1 MEKDNAIGMFMG
13 LFIGDALGA
22 TNEFLRPDDISTPVT
37 DMVGGGV
44 HDTAIGEWTDDGAMA
59 LAVADAYHI
68 KGRFAPDEIAQNFK
82 DWKATGK
89 FGTRDYVFDI
99 GNTCSTAIDKLTTE
113 HPYAGSSAPNASG
126 NGTIMRLAPIML
138 ANHTCI
144 PMAIAESVAVS
155 LMTHGNKDIVQY
167 TAAFVTETMAGK
179 RAEDFAHLRKFSTRE
194 YRTQGTIMH
203 AYNMAW
209 QGVLQTNSFEDALVY
224 VVNKGND
231 ADTNGAVAGML
242 AGRLYGYSNIPKRW
256 LDKLVKHDEL
266 LAMAEALYK
275 LGGTE

>member
-44 HDTAIGEWTDDGAMA
+44 HEMAVGEWSDDGSMS
-59 LAVADAYHI
+59 LAIADAYI
-68 KGRFAPDEIAQNFK
+68 TKGRFAPDEIAQNFK

-99 GNTCSTAIDKLTTE
+99 GNTCSTAIAKLTTE
-113 HPYAGSSAPNASG
+113 HPYAGSSAPDASG

-138 ANHTCI
+138 ANHDCI

-167 TAAFVTETMAGK
+167 TAAFVTETMAGQ
-179 RAEDFAHLRKFSTRE
+179 RAADFAHLRKFSTRE

-224 VVNKGND
+224 VVNKGHD

-275 LGGTE
+275 LGEKE

>member
-1 MEKDNAIGMFMG
+1 MQKDNAIGMFMG

-22 TNEFLRPDDISTPVT
+22 PNEFLRADDITTPVT
-37 DMVGGGV
+37 DMIGGGV
-44 HDTAIGEWTDDGAMA
+44 HEMAVGEWSDDGSMS
-59 LAVADAYHI
+59 LAIADAYI
-68 KGRFAPDEIAQNFK
+68 TKGRFAPDEIAQNFM
-82 DWKATGK
+82 DWYETGK
-89 FGTRDYVFDI
+89 YGTRDYVFDI
-99 GNTCSTAIDKLTTE
+99 GNTCRDSINLMTTE
-113 HPYAGSSAPNASG
+113 HPYVGSSAPNASG

-179 RAEDFAHLRKFSTRE
+179 RAEDFAHLRKFNTRD

-203 AYNMAW
+203 SYNMAW
-209 QGVLQTNSFEDALVY
+209 HGVLQTESFEDALVY
-224 VVNKGND
+224 VVNKGHD

>member
-1 MEKDNAIGMFMG
+1 
-13 LFIGDALGA
+13 
-22 TNEFLRPDDISTPVT
+22 
-37 DMVGGGV
+37 
-44 HDTAIGEWTDDGAMA
+44 
-59 LAVADAYHI
+59 
-68 KGRFAPDEIAQNFK
+68 
-82 DWKATGK
+82 
-89 FGTRDYVFDI
+89 
-99 GNTCSTAIDKLTTE
+99 
-113 HPYAGSSAPNASG
+113 
-126 NGTIMRLAPIML
+126 
-138 ANHTCI
+138 
-144 PMAIAESVAVS
+144 
-155 LMTHGNKDIVQY
+155 
-167 TAAFVTETMAGK
+167 MAGK

>member
-1 MEKDNAIGMFMG
+1 MQKDNAIGMFMG

-22 TNEFLRPDDISTPVT
+22 TNEFIRPDDISTPVT

-59 LAVADAYHI
+59 LAIADAYRI
-68 KGRFAPDEIAQNFK
+68 KGRFAPDEIAQHFM
-82 DWKATGK
+82 DWYETGK
-89 FGTRDYVFDI
+89 YGTRDYVFDI
-99 GNTCSTAIDKLTTE
+99 GNTCRDSINLMTTE
-113 HPYAGSSAPNASG
+113 RPYVGSSAPDASG

-138 ANHTCI
+138 ANHDCI

-167 TAAFVTETMAGK
+167 TAAFVTETMAGQ
-179 RAEDFAHLRKFSTRE
+179 RAADFAHLRKFSTRE

-224 VVNKGND
+224 VVNKGHD

-275 LGGTE
+275 LGEKE

>member
-44 HDTAIGEWTDDGAMA
+44 HEMAVGEWSDDGSMS
-59 LAVADAYHI
+59 LAIADAYI
-68 KGRFAPDEIAQNFK
+68 TKGRFAPDEIAQNFK

-99 GNTCSTAIDKLTTE
+99 GNTCSTAIAKLTTE
-113 HPYAGSSAPNASG
+113 HPYAGSSAPDASG

-167 TAAFVTETMAGK
+167 TAAFVTETMAGQ
-179 RAEDFAHLRKFSTRE
+179 RAADFAHLRKFSTRE

-224 VVNKGND
+224 VVNKGHD

-275 LGGTE
+275 LGEKE